1 MKVYVGSV
9 TDNTGSD
16 GLYVFDFDTEKG
28 TFQKV
33 ESYPEISHNPVFM
46 AVAPERLYVVMEI
59 EKEGYIYSFCRDKE
73 TGKLAY
79 LNDVP
84 VNDKAMCH
92 VTVLPGGKALS
103 TANYRAGNLR
113 SHRLNP
119 DGSVGEQV
127 SFFQNEGHG
136 YDVAD
141 RQTQP
146 HVHSTTVSP
155 DGKQLFVADLGLDK
169 VFVYNIGENGALCP
183 ASEEEQI
190 VAPPGEGPRH
200 LTFNDDGSRLYVL
213 TEMGSNVLV
222 YQKTGTG
229 YKQMQIISA
238 LPEDFSGENTAAD
251 IHLSKDGKYLYASNR
266 GKDCITVY
274 SVEEN
279 GRLGLIDF
287 CDAYGKCPR
296 NFCITPDDRYVLI
309 ANQFSNNIV
318 SCPRLENGL
327 LGAPTDQVIV
337 PAGTFIT
344 AVE

>member
-9 TDNTGSD
+9 TDNTGSE
-16 GLYVFDFDTEKG
+16 GIYLFDFDSGKG
-28 TFQKV
+28 RFRKV

-46 AVAPERLYVVMEI
+46 AVEPERLYAVMEI
-59 EKEGYIYSFCRDKE
+59 EKKGFIYSFRRDKE
-73 TGKLAY
+73 TGKLAF
-79 LNDVP
+79 LNSVP
-84 VNDKAMCH
+84 VNDQAMCH
-92 VTVLPGGKALS
+92 ITVLPGGKAVS

-113 SHRLNP
+113 SHRLND
-119 DGSVGEQV
+119 DGSIGEQL

-141 RQTQP
+141 RQKQP

-169 VFVYNIGENGALCP
+169 VFVYNIDNEGGLQLA
-183 ASEEEQI
+183 AEEEQ
-190 VAPPGEGPRH
+190 VVTPPGEGPRH
-200 LTFNDDGSRLYVL
+200 LTFNEDGSRLYVL

-222 YQKTGTG
+222 YGKTEKG
-229 YKQMQIISA
+229 YRQIQMISA
-238 LPEDFSGENTAAD
+238 LPEDFCGENTAAD
-251 IHLSKDGKYLYASNR
+251 IHLSKDGKTLYASNR

-279 GRLGLIDF
+279 GELKLVDY

-296 NFCITPDDRYVLI
+296 NFCVTPDDKYVLI
-309 ANQFSNNIV
+309 ANQTTGNIV
-318 SCPRLENGL
+318 ACPRLENGM
-327 LGAPTDQVIV
+327 LGAPTDQAPV